1 MDRYFI
7 TRKKDCPLI
16 IPTKEDIEKS
26 DKAKIKGQKPGEKLI
41 DYLGNKA
48 EIAYNKARELHPEYS
63 EKELIKLA
71 ALIMR
76 ENI

>member
-41 DYLGNKA
+41 DYLA